1 MSNNKAIRSRLNK
14 LFGEIRQPE
23 QEETP
28 PQQTTA
34 KPQPK
39 KPAAKAPASQPV
51 PASRVVNTR
60 SLTGALPAEAITLTQ
75 LSQENL
81 STLSIPFETESGWNA
96 LELVDDTRRNWQ
108 EDERALLRQV
118 VDQLTLALQ
127 NANLFKQTQKSA
139 AQLQAVAEISTRIS
153 TILEVQPLLETAVRL
168 TQRRFGLYHAHIF
181 MLQGD
186 NRTLKVQ
193 ACGWQEGD
201 INENTHG
208 TREIDTEQPV
218 SIVARAAR
226 TRRPVIDNDVSQ
238 DPGWLPNP
246 LLPNVRAEM
255 AIPVF
260 TGENLM
266 GVLNVHADRI
276 NFFSEEDQAI
286 LSTLAA
292 QIAGSI
298 QNAQLYQKEQY
309 RRQVADTLSDM
320 ARITGESL
328 QMNEVVRRLLEQMP
342 RLLNFGT
349 ATIQLIESQ
358 GKRRQIGG
366 ISYNQERLEEIH
378 HPDSFYLRPEQ
389 EDPLIHQIVTS
400 REPVILADTHSDP
413 RWEVRPETEHIRSWM
428 GIPLL
433 VGNAVIG
440 VLILD
445 SEQANNYSAESGAL
459 AKAVGAQAA
468 VAIQN
473 ASLYAQAQQRAEE
486 QALLSE
492 VVSSVSGSLELEKS
506 LQNIAEK
513 IQRYFKVGHVG
524 ITLIGPDKKRLILIA
539 DAPAPADGS
548 SALGMSIPIA
558 GNAATEQVLNLRR
571 ALWLEDVP
579 NNPLLV
585 SIREIML
592 QRGTQN
598 LALFPILSGEEVVG
612 TAGIDILE
620 TDRRLSPG
628 EMALLEAIFLQTATS
643 IQNAQLYQEI
653 QNSETRFRDVALA
666 TADWVW
672 EIDAR
677 GNYTYCSDKVT
688 EVLGYTPDE
697 VLGKNP
703 RDFMPAEESQ
713 RISGIMRDLYRHK
726 GRMIDLENRNL
737 TKDGREVLLLTN
749 AVPMLEADGSLRGY
763 RGVNKDVTAQR
774 TDEKI
779 DEVIAKITEIGV
791 NEVVLSKALEEI
803 HHALQSIIP
812 ARNLYFALYNRE
824 RNQISY
830 PYKSDEKDQDAW
842 PTHAPG
848 NNLTSYII
856 THGKPLYASAADVQ
870 KMADNGEIV
879 IRSAPS
885 TIWLGLPLRT
895 KETIGMFATQSY
907 DESLLLTREH
917 LEILTRLAPQI
928 ATVVEKIRAEE
939 AILLQSAALEVA
951 ANTIVL
957 TDTGGKISWTNP
969 AFEKQTGYNREEV
982 LGQKTS
988 LLKSGRHDKDFYAHM
1003 WETIL
1008 GGETWF
1014 GEITNRRK
1022 DGSLFIVEQ
1031 TITPVKNASGQ
1042 ITNYVSIWQDVTER
1056 KRSEEALR
1064 RQNEYLATATEV
1076 GRIITSTLDLPT
1088 LFSRTTN
1095 LIRSRFGYYHV
1106 AIFTVEETGFNA
1118 VLREATGEAG
1128 EEMKNRQHALTVGSK
1143 SVIGNVTANGRTL
1156 IVNNTAL
1163 DPIYRPNP
1171 LLPETRAEAGIPLK
1185 IGQRVIGALD
1195 IQGRETNAFLGDD
1208 ISVLETLA
1216 DQVAVAID
1224 NARSYELAQAAVS
1237 EMRELD
1243 RIKSQFLANMS
1254 HELRTPLNSIIGFSR
1269 VILKGID
1276 GPINDQQNQD
1286 LLAIYNSGQH
1296 LLMLINDILDLSKIE
1311 AGKMELALEE
1321 VNIADSISS
1330 VMTTALGLVK
1340 DKQIR
1345 LVKEIKPNLPTIRAD
1360 AMRIRQVLLNL
1371 VSNASKFTE
1380 QGSITV
1386 SAQTHINSD
1395 GAHEVMVS
1403 VTDTGPG
1410 ISPEDQKKLFL
1421 AFSQVD
1427 SSATR
1432 KSGGTGLGLSICARL
1447 VDLHR
1452 GRIGVH
1458 SAEGEGS
1465 TFYFTIPAYHQP
1477 QETASNDNKIVL
1489 CVDDDP
1495 QIISLYERYLK
1506 PQGYQVVPVSNPAA
1520 THDTA
1525 KRLRPYAITLDIMMP
1540 ETDGWQILQ
1549 DLKNDPETRA
1559 LPVIVCSIVEEEE
1572 KGFSLG
1578 AADYLVKPI
1587 LEEDLLGALNRLNS
1601 DGSIQRVLI
1610 IDDSPEDLR
1619 LVEKMLSGKGAYQP
1633 ILAEGGLAGW
1643 QTLEKNRPDAIL
1655 LDLFMPDLDGF
1666 SILERLHS
1674 APDLRDIPVLV
1685 ISGAEL
1691 TAEQKQKLD
1700 KLGQQLLQKNLLS
1713 EPEFFA
1719 TLEKALKKLKA

>member
-1 MSNNKAIRSRLNK
+1 MSNNKEIRSRLNK
-14 LFGEIRQPE
+14 LFGEIKQPE
-23 QEETP
+23 QEDAP
-28 PQQTTA
+28 
-34 KPQPK
+34 KPLPK
-39 KPAAKAPASQPV
+39 KPAAKTPAAAQPV

-60 SLTGALPAEAITLTQ
+60 SLAGLLPAEAVTLTQ

-81 STLSIPFETESGWNA
+81 STLSIPFQSESGWGA
-96 LELVDDTRRNWQ
+96 LELVDDTKRNWQ

-168 TQRRFGLYHAHIF
+168 TQRRFSLYHAHIF
-181 MLQGD
+181 MLQND
-186 NRTLKVQ
+186 QRTLKVE
-193 ACGWQEGD
+193 ACGWQQGDVHEG
-201 INENTHG
+201 THG
-208 TREIDTEQPV
+208 SREIDIQQPI

-246 LLPNVRAEM
+246 LLPDVRAEM

-260 TGENLM
+260 TGEALM
-266 GVLNVHADRI
+266 GVLNVHSDQV
-276 NFFSEEDQAI
+276 NFFNEEDQAI

-328 QMNEVVRRLLEQMP
+328 QLDEVVRRLLEQLP
-342 RLLNFGT
+342 RLLTFGT
-349 ATIQLIESQ
+349 AIIQLIEAQ

-378 HPDSFYLRPEQ
+378 HPDNFFLRPEH
-389 EDPLIHQIVTS
+389 EDPLIHEIVVS
-400 REPVILADTHSDP
+400 RQPVILADTHNDP
-413 RWEVRPETEHIRSWM
+413 RWTVRPETEHIRSWM
-428 GIPLL
+428 GVPLL
-433 VGNAVIG
+433 VGSAVIG

-445 SEQANNYSAESGAL
+445 SEQVNTYDAESGSL
-459 AKAVGAQAA
+459 AQAVAAQAA

-486 QALLSE
+486 QALLNE
-492 VVSSVSGSLELEKS
+492 VVSSVSGSLELQKS
-506 LQNIAEK
+506 LQTIAEK
-513 IQRYFKVGHVG
+513 VQKHFQVGHVG
-524 ITLIGPDKKRLILIA
+524 ITLISPDQTQLILVA
-539 DAPAPADGS
+539 DAPAAEDGS
-548 SALGMSIPIA
+548 SAIGMRLPIE
-558 GNAATEQVLNLRR
+558 GNPATQQLLKMRKAV
-571 ALWLEDVP
+571 WLEDVA
-579 NNPLLV
+579 NNPLTA
-585 SIREIML
+585 SIREVL
-592 QRGTQN
+592 AQRGTQN
-598 LALFPILSGEEVVG
+598 LALFPILSGEKVIGTVG
-612 TAGIDILE
+612 VDILE
-620 TDRRLSPG
+620 AERRLSPT
-628 EMALLEAIFLQTATS
+628 EMSLLEAIFLQTATS
-643 IQNAQLYQEI
+643 IQNARLYEEI

-672 EIDAR
+672 EIDAH
-677 GNYTYCSDKVT
+677 GNYIYCSDKVV

-697 VLGKNP
+697 VIGKNP
-703 RDFMPAEESQ
+703 RDFMPADESQ
-713 RISGIMRDLYRHK
+713 RVSRVMRDLYRSK

-737 TKDGREVLLLTN
+737 TKDGREVILLTN
-749 AVPMLEADGSLRGY
+749 AVPMLDASGGLLGY

-791 NEVVLSKALEEI
+791 NEVVLAKALEEI
-803 HHALQSIIP
+803 HHALQTIVP

-830 PYKSDEKDQDAW
+830 PYKADERDSDPW

-848 NNLTSYII
+848 TNLTTHII
-856 THGKPLYASAADVQ
+856 KSGKALYASAQDIQ
-870 KMADNGEIV
+870 KMAADGEIV

-885 TIWLGLPLRT
+885 KIWIGLPLRT

-907 DESLLLTREH
+907 DESLVLTRGH
-917 LEILTRLAPQI
+917 MDILARLAPQI

-957 TDTGGKISWTNP
+957 TDIEGKVTWTNP
-969 AFEKQTGYNREEV
+969 AFEKQTGYSREEV
-982 LGQKTS
+982 IGQKTS
-988 LLKSGRHDKDFYAHM
+988 LLKSGKHDKDFYAHM

-1031 TITPVKNASGQ
+1031 TITPVRNAGGAV
-1042 ITNYVSIWQDVTER
+1042 TNYVSIWQDVTER
-1056 KRSEEALR
+1056 KRTEEALR

-1088 LFSRTTN
+1088 LFSRTAN

-1106 AIFTVEETGFNA
+1106 AIFIVEETGFNA

-1156 IVNNTAL
+1156 VVNNTAL

-1195 IQGRETNAFLGDD
+1195 IQSRETNAFLGDD

-1330 VMTTALGLVK
+1330 VMTTAMGLVK

-1345 LVKEIKPNLPTIRAD
+1345 LVKEIEPNLPTIRAD

-1386 SAQTHINSD
+1386 SAQSHVSSD
-1395 GAHEVMVS
+1395 GVHEVMVS

-1447 VDLHR
+1447 VELHR

-1465 TFYFTIPAYHQP
+1465 TFYFTVPIFHQP
-1477 QETASNDNKIVL
+1477 KESASSENKIVL

-1495 QIISLYERYLK
+1495 QILSLYERYLK
-1506 PQGYQVVPVSNPAA
+1506 PQGYQVIGVNHPAA

-1540 ETDGWQILQ
+1540 EIDGWQILQ
-1549 DLKNDPETRA
+1549 DLKNDPETRG

-1587 LEEDLLGALNRLNS
+1587 LEEDLLAALNRLNG
-1601 DGSIQRVLI
+1601 DGSIRRVLV
-1610 IDDSPEDLR
+1610 IDDSAEDLR
-1619 LVEKMLSGKGAYQP
+1619 LLEKMLSSRNSYQP
-1633 ILAEGGLAGW
+1633 ILAEGGQAGW
-1643 QTLEKNRPDAIL
+1643 EQLEKQRPDAVL
-1655 LDLFMPDLDGF
+1655 LDLFMPELDGF
-1666 SILERLHS
+1666 TILERLRS
-1674 APDLRDIPVLV
+1674 SPDYRDLPVLV

-1691 TAEQKQKLD
+1691 TPEQKQKLD
-1700 KLGQQLLQKNLLS
+1700 NLGKQLLQKGLLS

-1719 TLEKALKKLKA
+1719 TLEKALKRLKT

>member
-1 MSNNKAIRSRLNK
+1 MSNNKEIRNRLNK
-14 LFGEIRQPE
+14 LFGEIKQPE
-23 QEETP
+23 QENAPAREKP
-28 PQQTTA
+28 LPQ
-34 KPQPK
+34 
-39 KPAAKAPASQPV
+39 KPAAKTPASAPV

-60 SLTGALPAEAITLTQ
+60 SLTGALPAEAVTVTQ
-75 LSQENL
+75 VSQENL

-96 LELVDDTRRNWQ
+96 LELVDDTKRNWQ

-139 AQLQAVAEISTRIS
+139 GQLQAVAEISTRIS
-153 TILEVQPLLETAVRL
+153 TILEVQPLLETAVQL
-168 TQRRFGLYHAHIF
+168 TQRRFNLYHAHIF
-181 MLQGD
+181 ILESD
-186 NRTLKVQ
+186 NHTLRVK

-201 INENTHG
+201 SHEGTHG
-208 TREIDTEQPV
+208 AREVDLEQPI

-226 TRRPVIDNDVSQ
+226 TRRPVTDNDVSQ

-246 LLPNVRAEM
+246 LLPDTRAEM

-260 TGENLM
+260 TGENLL
-266 GVLNVHADRI
+266 GVLNVHADRV

-298 QNAQLYQKEQY
+298 QNAQLYQREQY

-328 QMNEVVRRLLEQMP
+328 QLDEVVRRLLEQLP
-342 RLLNFGT
+342 RLLTFGS
-349 ATIQLIESQ
+349 AVIQLIEAQ

-366 ISYNQERLEEIH
+366 VSLNKERLEEIH
-378 HPDSFYLRPEQ
+378 HPDSFFLRPES
-389 EDPLIHQIVTS
+389 EDPLIHQIITS
-400 REPVILADTHSDP
+400 RQPVILSDTHNDP
-413 RWEVRPETEHIRSWM
+413 RWEVRAETEHIRSWM

-433 VGNAVIG
+433 VGSAVIG

-445 SEQANNYSAESGAL
+445 SEQANNYSAETSSL
-459 AKAVGAQAA
+459 AQAVGAQAA
-468 VAIQN
+468 VAVQN

-486 QALLSE
+486 QALLNE
-492 VVSSVSGSLELEKS
+492 VVSSVSGSLNLENG
-506 LQNIAEK
+506 LQSIAEK
-513 IQRYFKVGHVG
+513 IQAYFKVGHVG
-524 ITLIGPDKKRLILIA
+524 ITLISPDKKHLLLVA

-548 SALGMSIPIA
+548 TVIGTSIPIS
-558 GNAATEQVLNLRR
+558 GNSATEQVLATRQP
-571 ALWLEDVP
+571 LWLEDVA
-579 NNPLLV
+579 NNPQTAP
-585 SIREIML
+585 IRELLM

-598 LALFPILSGEEVVG
+598 LALFPILSGEKIVG
-612 TAGIDILE
+612 TVGVDILE
-620 TDRRLSPG
+620 ADRRLSPG
-628 EMALLEAIFLQTATS
+628 EMSLLEAIFLQTATS

-677 GNYTYCSDKVT
+677 GNYIYCSDKVV
-688 EVLGYTPDE
+688 EVLGYAPDE
-697 VLGKNP
+697 VIGKNP

-713 RISGIMRDLYRHK
+713 RVSGIMRDLYRHK
-726 GRMIDLENRNL
+726 GRMVDLENRNL
-737 TKDGREVLLLTN
+737 TKDGREVILLTN
-749 AVPMLEADGSLRGY
+749 AVPMLEASGGLLGY
-763 RGVNKDVTAQR
+763 RGVNKDVTSQR

-779 DEVIAKITEIGV
+779 DTVIAKITEIGV
-791 NEVVLSKALEEI
+791 NEVVLAKALEEI
-803 HHALQSIIP
+803 HHALQAIVP

-830 PYKSDEKDQDAW
+830 PYKADEKDQNSW

-848 NNLTSYII
+848 TNLTTYVIK
-856 THGKPLYASAADVQ
+856 TGKALYATAEDVQ
-870 KMADNGEIV
+870 KLADSGEIV
-879 IRSAPS
+879 IRSTPS
-885 TIWLGLPLRT
+885 KTWLGLPLRT

-907 DESLLLTREH
+907 DDSLILTH
-917 LEILTRLAPQI
+917 GHMEILARLAPQI

-957 TDTGGKISWTNP
+957 TDTNAMVTWTNP
-969 AFEKQTGYNREEV
+969 AFEKQTGYSREEV
-982 LGQKTS
+982 LGHKTS
-988 LLKSGRHDKDFYAHM
+988 LLKSGKHDNDFYAHM

-1031 TITPVKNASGQ
+1031 TITPVRNASGEV
-1042 ITNYVSIWQDVTER
+1042 TNYVSIWQDVTER
-1056 KRSEEALR
+1056 KRTEEALR

-1106 AIFTVEETGFNA
+1106 AIFIVEETGFNA

-1185 IGQRVIGALD
+1185 IGSRVIGALD

-1321 VNIADSISS
+1321 VNLADSISS
-1330 VMTTALGLVK
+1330 VMMTAMGLVK

-1345 LVKEIKPNLPTIRAD
+1345 LVKEIEPNLPTIRAD

-1386 SAQTHINSD
+1386 SAQAHVSSD
-1395 GAHEVMVS
+1395 GVHEVMVS

-1410 ISPEDQKKLFL
+1410 ISLEDQKKLFL

-1465 TFYFTIPAYHQP
+1465 TFYFTIPIFHQP
-1477 QETASNDNKIVL
+1477 QESASNENKIVL

-1506 PQGYQVVPVSNPAA
+1506 PQGYQVVPVNSPATA
-1520 THDTA
+1520 HDAA
-1525 KRLRPYAITLDIMMP
+1525 KRLHPYAITLDIMMP
-1540 ETDGWQILQ
+1540 EIDGWQILQ
-1549 DLKNDPETRA
+1549 DLKNDPETRS

-1587 LEEDLLGALNRLNS
+1587 LEEDLLAALNRLNG
-1601 DGSIQRVLI
+1601 DGSIRKVLV

-1619 LVEKMLSGKGAYQP
+1619 LMEKMLSGKNAYQP
-1633 ILAEGGLAGW
+1633 ILAEGGPAGW
-1643 QTLEKNRPDAIL
+1643 DYIEKQRPDAIV
-1655 LDLFMPDLDGF
+1655 LDLFMPELDGF
-1666 SILERLHS
+1666 TILERLRGT
-1674 APDLRDIPVLV
+1674 PDLRDIPVLV

-1691 TAEQKQKLD
+1691 SPEQKQKLD
-1700 KLGQQLLQKNLLS
+1700 NFGQQLLQKSLLS

-1719 TLEKALKKLKA
+1719 TLEKALKRLKP